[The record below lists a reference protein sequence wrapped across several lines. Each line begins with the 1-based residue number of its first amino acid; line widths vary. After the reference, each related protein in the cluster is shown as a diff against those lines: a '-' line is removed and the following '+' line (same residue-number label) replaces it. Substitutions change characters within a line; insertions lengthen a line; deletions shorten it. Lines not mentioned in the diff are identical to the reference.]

1 LEKGLI
7 VEADFQFIQHE
18 HKAKHLALARY
29 NVSGSLFG
37 SELVEQLNINLTK

>member
-18 HKAKHLALARY
+18 HKAKHLALAKSNKEFLEEKIETY
-29 NVSGSLFG
+29 F
-37 SELVEQLNINLTK
+37 